1 MKKDM
6 FNREKQTRK
15 QTYYE
20 LCLALYTDN
29 VFLAGVIFRNISKLK
44 FSKVISAKANK
55 ESTVPFA

>member
-1 MKKDM
+1 M

-20 LCLALYTDN
+20 LCLALYTDS

-44 FSKVISAKANK
+44 FSKVISEKANK